1 MGIPPIPISNC
12 IINSHSHGMG
22 MGIDDTVG
30 NGKELESP
38 YGNGNGPYSHG
49 NKFPPADAVFS
60 LCNSNVQFIMT
71 FIFYYDNSAFDDNS
85 APLNRN
91 C

>member
-1 MGIPPIPISNC
+1 
-12 IINSHSHGMG
+12 

-30 NGKELESP
+30 NGKELDSP
-38 YGNGNGPYSHG
+38 YGNGNGLYSHG

-71 FIFYYDNSAFDDNS
+71 FIIYYDSYAFDDNCLMGTDRFS
-85 APLNRN
+85 DKLSTIIV
-91 C
+91 